1 MSKSVCLC
9 FPPRFLVS
17 GLTFRTLYSNLKLYS
32 FYILLTWLVSVFL
45 RILLLYPWK
54 ILVCSF
60 LYHLCQVFGIMLML
74 VYLFAKTAITKNH
87 RLGGLDNR
95 NIFLTL
101 LEAGNSKI
109 KVPSGLVSD
118 MDSLSGLQMAD
129 FSPLC
134 AHTTF
139 PLSLC
144 GERAR
149 ALMSLNL
156 WVLGRTQFSPLHY
169 PRLKHMSR

>member
-87 RLGGLDNR
+87 RLGILNNR
-95 NIFLTL
+95 NFFSQRS
-101 LEAGNSKI
+101 EGWKSKI
-109 KVPSGLVSD
+109 KWWAGLISPEA
-118 MDSLSGLQMAD
+118 SLLGLQMTA
-129 FSPLC
+129 FTLC
-134 AHTTF
+134 PQMVF
-139 PLSLC
+139 SLC
-144 GERAR
+144 R
-149 ALMSLNL
+149 SLPSSFRDNSHIKWEPYTNSITL
-156 WVLGRTQFSPLHY
+156 T
-169 PRLKHMSR
+169 